1 MQAKTYRQL
10 KQYLEIYSSKC
21 IYIREEG
28 SLKIN
33 KINIHLKNIKN
44 KQQKKKMQRQQEGEN
59 DKVVNINVMKQ
70 KKQAYSRFKKPK
82 FDLWKTNKIH
92 KHR

>member
-1 MQAKTYRQL
+1 MQTKTYRQL
-10 KQYLEIYSSKC
+10 KQYLEIYISKC
-21 IYIREEG
+21 IYFREG

-33 KINIHLKNIKN
+33 KINIHLNNIKN
-44 KQQKKKMQRQQEGEN
+44 KQQKIMQRQYEGEN

-70 KKQAYSRFKKPK
+70 KKQAYGWFKKPK

-92 KHR
+92 KHH